1 MRPHANAR
9 STPYIRRLLVRRV
22 LEEGQQLGLAAKA
35 VGLSRKAVR
44 KWIERYRAEGEAGL
58 QDRSSAPRS
67 IPHRTSK
74 EVVSRVLALRH
85 KKLVAW
91 AIAQQ
96 LKVPRSTVGAILRRH
111 GLGRLS
117 ALEPKVPVI
126 RYERENPGELIH
138 LDTKKLGKIQGI
150 GHRIHG
156 NRRQCTRGVGWE
168 FAHLAIDDHT
178 RLSYVEVLPDEGGET
193 TGAFLER
200 ALRFFGQHR
209 IRVERILTDNGSGYR
224 SNAVNAVC
232 YQAGIRH
239 LWTRPYTPRTNG
251 KAERLVQTLL
261 REWAYRRAY
270 RSSKERK
277 TALKPFLRHYNHR
290 RPHGS
295 LGFKPPI
302 VRLRGWYQR
311 A

>member
-1 MRPHANAR
+1 M
-9 STPYIRRLLVRRV
+9 
-22 LEEGQQLGLAAKA
+22 GLAAKA
-35 VGLSRKAVR
+35 VGLSRKAAG
-44 KWIERYRAEGEAGL
+44 KWVQRYRSQGEAGL
-58 QDRSSAPRS
+58 ADRSSAPRS

-74 EVVSRVLALRH
+74 QVVSRVLALRH
-85 KKLVAW
+85 KRLVAW
-91 AIAQQ
+91 AIARQ
-96 LKVPRSTVGAILRRH
+96 LDLPRSTVGAILRRH

-117 ALEPKVPVI
+117 ALQPKVPVI
-126 RYERENPGELIH
+126 RYERERPGELIH

-156 NRRQCTRGVGWE
+156 DRRRKSRGVGWE

-193 TGAFLER
+193 TASFLER
-200 ALRFFGQHR
+200 ALGFFARHH
-209 IRVERILTDNGSGYR
+209 IKVERLLTDNGSGYR
-224 SNAVNAVC
+224 SHAVNAVC

-261 REWAYRRAY
+261 REWAYLRAY
-270 RSSKERK
+270 RSSKERRL
-277 TALKPFLRHYNHR
+277 ALRSYVRHYNHR

-302 VRLRGWYQR
+302 VRLRGWNQR

>member
-1 MRPHANAR
+1 VRLHANAR
-9 STPYIRRLLVRRV
+9 SSPHIRRLVVDRV
-22 LEEGQQLGLAAKA
+22 VQEGWPVGLAAKA
-35 VGLSRKAVR
+35 VGLSRKAAR
-44 KWIERYRAEGEAGL
+44 KWIERFRTEGEAGL
-58 QDRSSAPRS
+58 LDRSSAPRS
-67 IPHRTSK
+67 IPHRTSSQ
-74 EVVSRVLALRH
+74 VVSRVLALRH
-85 KKLVAW
+85 KRLVAW
-91 AIAQQ
+91 AIAEQ
-96 LKVPRSTVGAILRRH
+96 LGMPRSTIGAILRRH

-117 ALEPKVPVI
+117 ALDPKVPVI

-156 NRRQCTRGVGWE
+156 DRRTRVRGIGWE

-193 TGAFLER
+193 TASFLER
-200 ALRFFGQHR
+200 ALSFFGRHK
-209 IRVERILTDNGSGYR
+209 IRVERMLTDNGSGYR
-224 SNAVNAVC
+224 SHAVNAVC

-270 RSSKERK
+270 RSSKERRR
-277 TALKPFLRHYNHR
+277 ALKSFVRHYNHR
-290 RPHGS
+290 RPHAA
-295 LGFKPPI
+295 LGYKPPI